1 MSFPVF
7 FARTSVFLCLLMVC
21 GCASIPLSA
30 ALRLSSLDEQ
40 ALVQLDPAGIRVK
53 VAIPRGNTLN
63 PEATRLTLQ
72 LQPEGQAAR
81 VAQMPLRLMGSTQG
95 ERSPGVLSRNIAVT
109 TYELALTAEGASQLR
124 NLQREVL
131 NSRGDRGKVEI
142 SVNTSF
148 SEVAPGTKEMIFWVD
163 VKLRSNDAYLTLFDA
178 AKVKLKMDAS

>member
-1 MSFPVF
+1 MPFPVF
-7 FARTSVFLCLLMVC
+7 FARTSMLLCLVMLC
-21 GCASIPLSA
+21 ACASIPLST
-30 ALRLSSLDEQ
+30 ALRLSSLDER

-63 PEATRLTLQ
+63 PEATRLTLK

-81 VAQMPLRLMGSTQG
+81 VAAMPLRLMGSTQG

-131 NSRGDRGKVEI
+131 NSHGDRGKVEL

-148 SEVAPGTKEMIFWVD
+148 SEFVPGTKEMTFWVD
-163 VKLRSNDAYLTLFDA
+163 VKLRANDAYLTLFDG
-178 AKVKLKMDAS
+178 AKVKFKMAES

>member
-1 MSFPVF
+1 MPFPVL
-7 FARTSVFLCLLMVC
+7 FARTFILLCLLLLSA
-21 GCASIPLSA
+21 CASIPLST
-30 ALRLSSLDEQ
+30 ALRLSSLDER

-53 VAIPRGNTLN
+53 VAIPRGNILN

-81 VAQMPLRLMGSTQG
+81 VATMPLRLMGSTQG

-124 NLQREVL
+124 SLQREVL
-131 NSRGDRGKVEI
+131 NSRADRGKVEL

-148 SEVAPGTKEMIFWVD
+148 SEFAPGTKEMLFWVD

-178 AKVKLKMDAS
+178 AKLKFKTTES